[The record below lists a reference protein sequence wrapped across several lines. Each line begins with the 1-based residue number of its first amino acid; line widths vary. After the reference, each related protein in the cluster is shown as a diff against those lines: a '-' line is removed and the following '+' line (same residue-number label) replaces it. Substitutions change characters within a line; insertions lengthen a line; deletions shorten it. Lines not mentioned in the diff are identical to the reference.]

1 MPEEDVMEGVF
12 DFIERYA
19 TSKSLGIVAVLSGDV
34 GGLTYVARWVKTD
47 SLENIPEGSSWADIT
62 KEKNDESISKS

>member
-1 MPEEDVMEGVF
+1 MEGVF

-19 TSKSLGIVAVLSGDV
+19 TSKSLGIVAVLSRDV

>member
-1 MPEEDVMEGVF
+1 MEGVF

>member
-1 MPEEDVMEGVF
+1 MEGVF

-19 TSKSLGIVAVLSGDV
+19 TSKSLGIVAVLSRDV
-34 GGLTYVARWVKTD
+34 GGLTYVAHWVKTD